1 MMASTSL
8 LQNSRASILLGKV
21 PVRGKGGRLVVR
33 MAVARPSW
41 CPGAE
46 IPKHLNGSLPGD
58 VGFDPLNLGA
68 DPEALKWYV
77 QAELIHARFAMT
89 AVVGILVPQILTKA
103 GVLDVPQW
111 YEAGKVAAESS
122 FASFDTLLMIQLF
135 LMGWAETKRWMDFRR
150 PTSQGEPGSFIGFE
164 AAFKGTG
171 ENGYPGGVF
180 DPLGL
185 SKAAPS
191 VYKDLQAK
199 ELANGRL
206 SMQAMLGFIAQ
217 YIATGKGPVDN
228 LLDHIADPWNV
239 NFATNGV
246 SVPFL

>member
-1 MMASTSL
+1 
-8 LQNSRASILLGKV
+8 
-21 PVRGKGGRLVVR
+21 
-33 MAVARPSW
+33 MAVARQSW

-46 IPKHLNGSLPGD
+46 IPSHLNGSLAGD

-77 QAELIHARFAMT
+77 QAELVHSRFAMT
-89 AVVGILVPQILTKA
+89 AVVGILVPQLLTKA
-103 GVLDVPQW
+103 GILNVPQW
-111 YEAGKVAAESS
+111 YEAGKIASENS
-122 FASFDTLLMIQLF
+122 FASFETLLMIQLF
-135 LMGWAETKRWMDFRR
+135 LMGWAETKRWMDFRN

-164 AAFKGTG
+164 AALKGTG
-171 ENGYPGGVF
+171 QNGYPGGVF

-185 SKAAPS
+185 SRAAPS

-199 ELANGRL
+199 EIANGRL
-206 SMQAMLGFIAQ
+206 SMVAMLGFYAQ
-217 YIATGKGPVDN
+217 YFATGKGPVDN
-228 LLDHIADPWNV
+228 LLDHIADPWNA